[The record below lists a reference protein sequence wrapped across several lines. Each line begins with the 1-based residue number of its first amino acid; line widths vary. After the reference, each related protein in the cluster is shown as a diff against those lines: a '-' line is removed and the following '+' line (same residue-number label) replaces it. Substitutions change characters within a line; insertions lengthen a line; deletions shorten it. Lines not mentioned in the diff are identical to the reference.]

1 MKTLFLD
8 LHQRQTRFQVTGKF
22 ITLSVLLGLLSTLS
36 TPVNA
41 QPQVTPLVAQA
52 QSTST
57 TNPVETQLQGRW
69 EVEDPSGQKL
79 TLIFAPEGKFFML
92 LPLVP
97 DSPVALPF
105 GYRIDSTVQPM
116 HIDVLLPEQNETVMT
131 IFELTDDGQLRLQLS
146 DTNPG
151 QPRPTAFTDGAVLLQ
166 KISDETTVPSG
177 VPVLSDIETPAEQEQ
192 VIADLETQAREAREA
207 EGKLM
212 TGAMNRAQ
220 QAFYLENEKF
230 GTTIE
235 DLSIGI
241 KPESENYRYQIVPQG
256 NQTQSVMM
264 TAQAKRPELRSYTG
278 TVFVVKDGDDL
289 LTVAGIC
296 ETDTPSSTPPAMPT
310 APSKTQG
317 RWMIQCLAG
326 SHPLER

>member
-1 MKTLFLD
+1 MKNLFLD
-8 LHQRQTRFQVTGKF
+8 LRQRQTRCQVSSKL

-36 TPVNA
+36 TTVNA
-41 QPQVTPLVAQA
+41 QPPVTPLVAQT

-57 TNPVETQLQGRW
+57 TNSVETRLQGQW
-69 EVEDPSGQKL
+69 QVEDPSGQKL

-92 LPLVP
+92 LPLAP

-105 GYRIDSTVQPM
+105 GYRIDPTEQPM
-116 HIDVLLPEQNETVMT
+116 HIDVLLPEKNETVMT

-151 QPRPTAFTDGAVLLQ
+151 QPRPTAFTDGAILLQ
-166 KISDETTVPSG
+166 KISEETTVPSG
-177 VPVLSDIETPAEQEQ
+177 VPLLSDIETPPEQ
-192 VIADLETQAREAREA
+192 VTADLETQTKEAREA
-207 EGKLM
+207 EGKQIIG
-212 TGAMNRAQ
+212 TMNRAQ

-235 DLSIGI
+235 ELGIGI
-241 KPESENYRYQIVPQG
+241 EPEDENYRYQVVPQG
-256 NQTQSVMM
+256 DQTQSVMM
-264 TAQAKRPELRSYTG
+264 TAQAKGPELRSYTG

-317 RWMIQCLAG
+317 RWMIQCPTA

>member
-1 MKTLFLD
+1 MKNTFLN
-8 LHQRQTRFQVTGKF
+8 LHQRQTRFKVTGKL
-22 ITLSVLLGLLSTLS
+22 ITVSLLLGLLTTFSTS
-36 TPVNA
+36 VSAKPSVA
-41 QPQVTPLVAQA
+41 PLTAQA
-52 QSTST
+52 QSTPT
-57 TNPVETQLQGRW
+57 KKPVETQLQGRW
-69 EVEDPSGQKL
+69 QVEDPSGQKL

-92 LPLVP
+92 LPLAP

-116 HIDVLLPEQNETVMT
+116 HIDVLLPEKNETVMT

-151 QPRPTAFTDGAVLLQ
+151 QPRPTAFTDAAILLQ
-166 KISDETTVPSG
+166 KISEETTVPSG

-192 VIADLETQAREAREA
+192 VIADLETQAKDAREA

-230 GTTIE
+230 GPAIE
-235 DLSIGI
+235 DLGIGI

-256 NQTQSVMM
+256 NQTQNVMM

-278 TVFVVKDGDDL
+278 TVFVVKDGNDL

-296 ETDTPSSTPPAMPT
+296 ETDAPSATPPAMPT
-310 APSKTQG
+310 APSKTQD
-317 RWMIQCLAG
+317 RWMIQCPAG